1 MKFSVKTKQREQLGG
16 KASRRLRKEGN
27 VPAVLYGSNMKSVP
41 LVLNKKDIIQILKSE
56 SGENTIFKVSF
67 DSKSHNVMIKEMQ
80 IDPLTDELIHVDL
93 VQITMNKA
101 IQVSVPIELTG
112 EAVGEK
118 SEGGFVDFVTRE
130 VEVECLPQK
139 IPEQIEVDVSD
150 LHINQSIRLEDITPP
165 QGVKFLEDPQTVI
178 VNVGI
183 PTEEEEVEEIPEE
196 EVISE
201 EEEPE
206 VIRKEEEEGEETK
219 EEAEETSEEK
229 E

>member
-1 MKFSVKTKQREQLGG
+1 MKFSVKSEQRDKLGTN
-16 KASRRLRKEGN
+16 AARRLRKEGK
-27 VPAVLYGSNMKSVP
+27 VPANLYGPNRKSTP
-41 LVLNKKDIIQILKSE
+41 LTLKKKDIIQILKSE

-67 DSKSHNVMIKEMQ
+67 DSTTQNVMIKEVQ

-93 VQITMNKA
+93 VQIAMNKLV
-101 IQVSVPIELTG
+101 QVSVPVELSG

-118 SEGGFVDFVTRE
+118 SEGGFVDFVSRE
-130 VEVECLPQK
+130 LNIECLPQN
-139 IPEQIEVDVSD
+139 IPEQIGVDVSD
-150 LHINQSIRLEDITPP
+150 LHINQSIRLEDLTPP
-165 QGVKFLEDPQTVI
+165 QGVKFIDDPQTVI
-178 VNVGI
+178 VNVGM

-206 VIRKEEEEGEETK
+206 VISKEEEEEET
-219 EEAEETSEEK
+219 EEESSEEK